1 MTAATHFAAHSAAQS
16 DALQARFALR
26 VTSALDQLSV
36 PHDIEQRLRV
46 ARDLAVAK
54 SRAARTSPATAA
66 AAARDVSNVGLG
78 QAALQGG
85 PDKAPW
91 WLGPVMVGMVVTLV
105 AGLFA
110 IDYQNT
116 QAQIE
121 AAAEVDSALLA
132 DDLPP
137 KAYSDAGF
145 REFVRTP
152 QE

>member
-1 MTAATHFAAHSAAQS
+1 VTAATHSTAQRE
-16 DALQARFALR
+16 ALQARYALR
-26 VTSALDQLSV
+26 VTSALDQLAV

-54 SRAARTSPATAA
+54 SRAARTSPATAS
-66 AAARDVSNVGLG
+66 AAARDVSNMGMG

-91 WLGPVMVGMVVTLV
+91 WLGPLMVGMVITLV
-105 AGLFA
+105 VGLFA

-121 AAAEVDSALLA
+121 AAAEVDAALLA

-145 REFVRTP
+145 REFVRLP

>member
-1 MTAATHFAAHSAAQS
+1 VTAATHSAAQR
-16 DALQARFALR
+16 DAMQTRFALR
-26 VTSALDQLSV
+26 VTSALDQLAV

-46 ARDLAVAK
+46 ARELAVAK

-66 AAARDVSNVGLG
+66 AVARDVSNVGMG

-91 WLGPVMVGMVVTLV
+91 WLGPLMVGMVITLV
-105 AGLFA
+105 VGLFA

-116 QAQIE
+116 QTQIE
-121 AAAEVDSALLA
+121 AAAEVDAALLA

-145 REFVRTP
+145 REFLRMP